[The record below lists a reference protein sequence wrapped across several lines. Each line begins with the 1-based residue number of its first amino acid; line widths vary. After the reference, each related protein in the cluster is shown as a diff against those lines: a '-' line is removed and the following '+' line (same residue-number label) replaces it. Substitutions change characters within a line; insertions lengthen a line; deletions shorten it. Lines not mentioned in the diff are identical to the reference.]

1 MDHQTNP
8 PARQEGS
15 RATLADRLDRL
26 FTTVHPKGRGPYSY
40 EEVASGIRRQ
50 GGPTISASYIWQL
63 RTGAKDNP
71 TKRHLE
77 ALSGFFGVKPAYF
90 FDDEESEK
98 IAAELDALAA
108 MRDAGVRSVA
118 LRASGLSDKSLKI
131 ISEFIERARELEG
144 LAAAENNSSLNENS
158 SGKDHDS
165 VD

>member
-1 MDHQTNP
+1 MEHEKIP
-8 PARQEGS
+8 PAPEEGTG
-15 RATLADRLDRL
+15 ATLADRLDRL

-63 RTGAKDNP
+63 RTSAKDNP

-77 ALSGFFGVKPAYF
+77 ALSSFFGVKPAYF

-144 LAAAENNSSLNENS
+144 LGESKDDSTVNEIS
-158 SGKDHDS
+158 SGERHGTGN
-165 VD
+165 

>member
-1 MDHQTNP
+1 MDHENNP
-8 PARQEGS
+8 PAAQAGGG
-15 RATLADRLDRL
+15 ATLAGRLDRL

-77 ALSGFFGVKPAYF
+77 ALSTFFGVKPAYF
-90 FDDEESEK
+90 FDDDESEK

-144 LAAAENNSSLNENS
+144 LGVPEGDSIIDVNS
-158 SGKDHDS
+158 SGKHHDG
-165 VD
+165 VN

>member
-1 MDHQTNP
+1 MDHENNP
-8 PARQEGS
+8 PAAQAGDGT
-15 RATLADRLDRL
+15 TLAGRLDRL
-26 FTTVHPKGRGPYSY
+26 FITVHPKGRGPYSY
-40 EEVASGIRRQ
+40 EEVASGIRRR

-77 ALSGFFGVKPAYF
+77 ALSAFFGVKPAYF
-90 FDDEESEK
+90 FDDDESEK
-98 IAAELDALAA
+98 IAAELEALAA

-144 LAAAENNSSLNENS
+144 LGAPDGDSIIELDS
-158 SGKDHDS
+158 SGKQHNDMN
-165 VD
+165 

>member
-1 MDHQTNP
+1 MDHENEP
-8 PARQEGS
+8 PAPQEGD

-26 FTTVHPKGRGPYSY
+26 FVTVHPKGRGPYSY

-90 FDDEESEK
+90 FDDEESER

-144 LAAAENNSSLNENS
+144 LAAAEIDSTVNEDS
-158 SGKDHDS
+158 SGKGHDATQ
-165 VD
+165 

>member
-1 MDHQTNP
+1 MDHENEPSTQ
-8 PARQEGS
+8 QEGARS
-15 RATLADRLDRL
+15 TLAERLDRL
-26 FTTVHPKGRGPYSY
+26 FTTVHPKGRGPYTY

-77 ALSGFFGVKPAYF
+77 ALSTFFGVKPAYF
-90 FDDEESEK
+90 FNDDESEK

-108 MRDAGVRSVA
+108 LRDAGVRSVA

-144 LAAAENNSSLNENS
+144 LGAPDENSIIDMNS
-158 SGKDHDS
+158 SGKHHD
-165 VD
+165 DMN

>member
-1 MDHQTNP
+1 MEHEKIP
-8 PARQEGS
+8 PAPEEGTGV
-15 RATLADRLDRL
+15 TLADRLDRL

-40 EEVASGIRRQ
+40 EEVASGIRQQ

-77 ALSGFFGVKPAYF
+77 ALSSFFAVKPAYF

-144 LAAAENNSSLNENS
+144 IGESEDDSTVNEIS
-158 SGKDHDS
+158 SGEHHGARN
-165 VD
+165 

>member
-1 MDHQTNP
+1 MEHENTP
-8 PARQEGS
+8 PAPQEGS
-15 RATLADRLDRL
+15 GATLADRLDRL
-26 FTTVHPKGRGPYSY
+26 FVTVHPKGRGPYSY

-77 ALSGFFGVKPAYF
+77 ALSTFFGVKPAYF
-90 FDDEESEK
+90 FDDAESEK

-144 LAAAENNSSLNENS
+144 LGMTEDDSTVNEIS
-158 SGKDHDS
+158 SGERHDES
-165 VD
+165 K

>member
-1 MDHQTNP
+1 MDHEKAP
-8 PARQEGS
+8 PASQERSG
-15 RATLADRLDRL
+15 AALADRLERL

-144 LAAAENNSSLNENS
+144 LGVTKEDSSINENS
-158 SGKDHDS
+158 SGKRHGREI
-165 VD
+165 